1 MSDDRWGGGEGI
13 YERYAVYHR
22 NYDIY
27 FTNMGGTKVS
37 SGLGWRVLMDLFWD
51 YY

>member
-1 MSDDRWGGGEGI
+1 LRRGGEGI

-37 SGLGWRVLMDLFWD
+37 SGLGGRRILLDLFRD
-51 YY
+51 YYY